1 MGRCLI
7 NTRQRHAVLFQALG
21 HPVLLH
27 ILEILSQGPSCV
39 CDLVVLTGKRQPHIS
54 QHLATLRGAGL
65 VITQRQVWNIL
76 YQLNFSKLAELQA
89 AVTNLSQPKRDLTID
104 ETTTPSDNSNV
115 WHGIP
120 RAEVLWRPTVNLEL
134 CSGCQSCMDT
144 CPGDVYDWDGAL
156 GHPIVARPE
165 NCATYCRGCTMACPE
180 DAITFLNQDEVVEL
194 VKQLRV
200 KYAA

>member
-1 MGRCLI
+1 M

-21 HPVLLH
+21 HPVRLH
-27 ILEILSQGPSCV
+27 ILEILSQGPRCV
-39 CDLVVLTGKRQPHIS
+39 CDLVALTGKRQPYIS
-54 QHLATLRGAGL
+54 QHLATLRSTGL
-65 VITQRQVWNIL
+65 VTADRQGWNIC

-89 AVTNLSQPKRDLTID
+89 AVATLSQPKRDRTEDKTI
-104 ETTTPSDNSNV
+104 TPSDNNIC
-115 WHGIP
+115 HDIP
-120 RAEVLWRPTVNLEL
+120 RAEVPWRPTVNLEL

-165 NCATYCRGCTMACPE
+165 NCAIYCRGCAMACPE
-180 DAITFLNQDEVVEL
+180 DAITFPNQDEVVEL

>member
-1 MGRCLI
+1 M

-21 HPVLLH
+21 HPVRLQ

-39 CDLVVLTGKRQPHIS
+39 CDLVALTGKRQPYIS
-54 QHLATLRGAGL
+54 QHLATLRSAGL
-65 VITQRQVWNIL
+65 VITERQGLNIF

-89 AVTNLSQPKRDLTID
+89 AVATLSQPKRDRTED
-104 ETTTPSDNSNV
+104 ETITPSDNNIC
-115 WHGIP
+115 HDIP
-120 RAEVLWRPTVNLEL
+120 RAEVPWRPTINLEL
-134 CSGCQSCMDT
+134 CSGCLSCMDT
-144 CPGDVYDWDGAL
+144 CPDDVYDWDGAL

-165 NCATYCRGCTMACPE
+165 NCAIYCRGCAMACPE
-180 DAITFLNQDEVVEL
+180 DAITFPNQDEVVEL